1 MAHKIYDNFYLS
13 NEVEDQFNSHL
24 DLQQFCTVDN
34 SLVGTAG
41 MKRKIN
47 VYKATAGTEKLKMG
61 EGNTK
66 SIEVSFTPEEYE
78 IQLAQNKFQYYDEQE
93 MTDPMLVPVGTRHMG
108 TDMFNTVNGDVYGE
122 FKKATMVVPTAKID
136 FAAFVDAVANLNIE
150 STDNQPEK
158 VAPQTFAFVHPGDT
172 AELRKNLAE
181 DLKYVEAFARA
192 GYIGTVGGVNI
203 YTKKDATKG
212 TIVVATRQAVT
223 IFNKKGVEVETDRN
237 GDIRQNT
244 IWSRKYYLAALTDAT
259 KAVKIF
265 KGIAFTRKRL
275 LTHLRKYYAQHGSNE
290 GYILLIDFSKYYDNI
305 RHDVLLKLFEQYVDD
320 EHALWLLRKTVER
333 SRVDVSYMSDEEY
346 EHCLDKLFDSLL
358 YQYMNPKLFTG
369 EKFMGKHLNIGDQ
382 VAQTAG
388 ISYRI
393 RIDNYVKIVRGVKFY
408 AGYMDDSYAIHESK
422 EFLQELLEDIIEIAN
437 ELGITVNTRKTRICK
452 LSEHWRF
459 LQVQYSLTD
468 TGRVIQK
475 INPKR
480 LTAMRRKMKKLA
492 PKLTEKE
499 FTDFYKSW
507 FKNHYKI
514 MSKKQRSNMDTLFNQ
529 LKEVTKC
536 TLSPLPMAQS

>member
-172 AELRKNLAE
+172 AELRKKSPSTRRVWIEIDTVMTMSITAFESWIVNMLAEAIARKVEDLLINGTGSSQPKGIENANTWGATNSVTVAKTGALTAANVQTLIGLLPSGYDRNGKFVMNKKTLFTDFMPLQDNSKNHIVTVQNNAYFVYGYPVLLSDYVADHEAFLGDFKKVCANLAE
-181 DLKYVEAFARA
+181 NIGVKSAYDIDTNSYKY
-192 GYIGTVGGVNI
+192 
-203 YTKKDATKG
+203 
-212 TIVVATRQAVT
+212 
-223 IFNKKGVEVETDRN
+223 
-237 GDIRQNT
+237 
-244 IWSRKYYLAALTDAT
+244 S
-259 KAVKIF
+259 
-265 KGIAFTRKRL
+265 GIAIFDC
-275 LTHLRKYYAQHGSNE
+275 APAIGE
-290 GYILLIDFSKYYDNI
+290 AI
-305 RHDVLLKLFEQYVDD
+305 VKL
-320 EHALWLLRKTVER
+320 
-333 SRVDVSYMSDEEY
+333 
-346 EHCLDKLFDSLL
+346 
-358 YQYMNPKLFTG
+358 
-369 EKFMGKHLNIGDQ
+369 
-382 VAQTAG
+382 
-388 ISYRI
+388 
-393 RIDNYVKIVRGVKFY
+393 VK
-408 AGYMDDSYAIHESK
+408 A
-422 EFLQELLEDIIEIAN
+422 
-437 ELGITVNTRKTRICK
+437 TT
-452 LSEHWRF
+452 
-459 LQVQYSLTD
+459 
-468 TGRVIQK
+468 
-475 INPKR
+475 
-480 LTAMRRKMKKLA
+480 
-492 PKLTEKE
+492 
-499 FTDFYKSW
+499 
-507 FKNHYKI
+507 
-514 MSKKQRSNMDTLFNQ
+514 
-529 LKEVTKC
+529 
-536 TLSPLPMAQS
+536 